1 VVLRQGSYSSPPNP
15 SKVRVE
21 IMINDFVLGIDFGT
35 STTLVATPGEPPL
48 VIPIGIS
55 YPWVA
60 SVISSSDG
68 SNWTTG
74 EESEVADVRDQIRSP
89 KTSITFN
96 NHGLLVTDRGVEIS
110 ADEAIKIILLTVKEK
125 CRENG
130 LSTLGHVRMSCPAI
144 WTGENRKRLSKL
156 ANEVGFNVDVDHIM
170 DEPIAAAVSW
180 LWNKSIN
187 EQGLLPHIKAMI
199 FDLGGGTLDVAL
211 VDVNSTHLKPEITVM
226 SARGTREAGDELDDL
241 LCQYIELQLSSK
253 FRFEVSEKSN
263 SGELRAWIRREAR
276 AVKERLSVL
285 TETIFDIEVLSN
297 GIPKIKISR
306 EQLEFVFEPQ
316 LLKLLAC
323 TEDSLREA
331 KMKLVNA
338 DINSIMREDIAVI
351 GGEVDYIVL
360 AGGMSQIPII
370 ATELQKIM
378 PNAKIEFAISKEKAT
393 SAIVEGVANQVEFA
407 NLNVHRPSFD
417 FVMIWMS
424 NDGKVH
430 EELIFPAFTSLYD
443 SYEIRIGK
451 GDLGKREY
459 FLPFTDPVGQCR
471 LVVRSV
477 GGKNVSLKIDGSEA
491 EFISL
496 NANRHTGI
504 SLKLYIDGR
513 LHIVDS
519 LGFEIKTRIREWPMV
534 RWGTTG
540 TKNPLLV
547 LDNVLKDFQGL
558 QTQHWDLNL
567 D

>member
-1 VVLRQGSYSSPPNP
+1 MN
-15 SKVRVE
+15 
-21 IMINDFVLGIDFGT
+21 NDFVLGIDFGT
-35 STTLVATPGEPPL
+35 STTLVATPGEPPV

-55 YPWVA
+55 FPWIA
-60 SVISSSDG
+60 SVISSVDG
-68 SNWTTG
+68 SNWITG

-96 NHGLLVTDRGVEIS
+96 NYGQLVTDRGIEIS
-110 ADEAIKIILLTVKEK
+110 ADEAIKIILLTVKDK

-130 LSTLGHVRMSCPAI
+130 LSTLGHIRMSCPAI

-180 LWNKSIN
+180 LWNKSIK
-187 EQGLLPHIKAMI
+187 EQNIEDYCKAMI

-211 VDVNSTHLKPEITVM
+211 VDVNSANIKPEITVM

-241 LCQYIELQLSSK
+241 LSK
-253 FRFEVSEKSN
+253 FIENELSGKFDFKVADKEN
-263 SGELRAWIRREAR
+263 AGELRAWIRREAR
-276 AVKERLSVL
+276 SVKERLSVS
-285 TETIFDIEVLSN
+285 TETTFDIEDLSD
-297 GIPKIKISR
+297 GIPKIKLTR
-306 EQLEFVFEPQ
+306 QQLEFVFEPQ
-316 LLKLLAC
+316 LIRLLAC

-331 KMKLVNA
+331 KMKLANA
-338 DINSIMREDIAVI
+338 DINAIMREDITVI

-370 ATELQKIM
+370 SKALQKIM

-424 NDGKVH
+424 NDGKEH
-430 EELIFPAFTSLYD
+430 EQLIFPAFTTLYD
-443 SYEIRIGK
+443 SYEIKIGK
-451 GDLGKREY
+451 GDLGRREY
-459 FLPFTDPVGQCR
+459 FLPFTDPVGICR

-477 GGKNVSLKIDGSEA
+477 GGKNVALQIDGSES
-491 EFISL
+491 EFIEL

-513 LHIVDS
+513 LYIKDS

-540 TKNPLLV
+540 TKNPLLI
-547 LDNVLKDFQGL
+547 LDNVFKDSGGIP
-558 QTQHWDLNL
+558 TQHWDLNL